1 MSNRIG
7 AGVLGLLL
15 IALLAASTA
24 DTVSAFFAV
33 LLVLVVSIGLYLLP
47 TIQAISRG
55 QPNTTA
61 IIIIV
66 NVALGWTLVGWVVA
80 MVWAVKEPEPVII
93 ASRPTTLA
101 GEPPRPMKTCPA
113 CAEDVLAAALLC
125 KHCNTVFVV
134 TNAPAG

>member
-7 AGVLGLLL
+7 GGVL
-15 IALLAASTA
+15 ALVFMTFVAAST
-24 DTVSAFFAV
+24 TGTFSRFFFV
-33 LLVLVVSIGLYLLP
+33 VLVLVVTVGLYLLP
-47 TIQAISRG
+47 TIQSIRRK

-61 IIIIV
+61 IIIV

>member
-7 AGVLGLLL
+7 GGVL
-15 IALLAASTA
+15 ALVFMTFVAAST
-24 DTVSAFFAV
+24 TGTFSRFFFV
-33 LLVLVVSIGLYLLP
+33 VLVLVV
-47 TIQAISRG
+47 T
-55 QPNTTA
+55 
-61 IIIIV
+61 
-66 NVALGWTLVGWVVA
+66 VGWVVA

>member
-61 IIIIV
+61 IIIV